1 MIANPAQRPLHFGTA
16 GFGVRTV
23 AYLVDALLLSLVG
36 GAFPFLLIGG
46 SPQPNGAAAGTS
58 GLVALIYFAVF
69 WSHLGGGRTLGMR
82 LLRLRVVRTDM
93 SPLSPGRAVIR
104 FLGLWI
110 SFLVCFV
117 GVLWV
122 AFDSRH
128 QGWHDKI
135 ADSVVIRN

>member
-1 MIANPAQRPLHFGTA
+1 
-16 GFGVRTV
+16 
-23 AYLVDALLLSLVG
+23 
-36 GAFPFLLIGG
+36 LIGG

-69 WSHLGGGRTLGMR
+69 WSHLGGGRTVGMR

-104 FLGLWI
+104 FLGLWV
-110 SFLVCFV
+110 SFLVCFA

-122 AFDSRH
+122 AVDSRH
-128 QGWHDKI
+128 QGWHDKM
-135 ADSVVIRN
+135 ADSLVIRN